1 MTEMQHLRRYLE
13 KNTESQAFQ
22 ACSWLESLRTS
33 RPTQTAPS
41 AAATSRSR
49 LTAGCTHTPCGR
61 VIASSLRLSHTAAAL
76 WSLRSSHQSNAQSR
90 LREQLASL
98 GEARATRC
106 CGRNARVCVVCVL
119 FQVRTVE
126 NCRQFPRIRMRGL
139 RSFPSKD
146 KSKSQTLTLHGDSSE
161 KTPKHKTPNPQN
173 EPRAHPDGQYL
184 MSNHS

>member
-1 MTEMQHLRRYLE
+1 MTEMQHLQRYLE

-22 ACSWLESLRTS
+22 ACSWLESLRAS
-33 RPTQTAPS
+33 LPTQTTPS

-126 NCRQFPRIRMRGL
+126 NCRQFPRMRMRSL
-139 RSFPSKD
+139 RFFPSKD
-146 KSKSQTLTLHGDSSE
+146 KSKSQTVSS
-161 KTPKHKTPNPQN
+161 
-173 EPRAHPDGQYL
+173 Y
-184 MSNHS
+184 